1 MNHTEAT
8 TTASAV
14 DILFLH
20 GLESGPHG
28 RKARWLADHYRAE
41 TPALP
46 THPLPEAFLAA
57 VRVAKEAIRAA
68 NPRLV
73 IGSSYGGAVLLELC
87 CSGVWAGPSLFLAQ
101 AGRKYLPYQGLP
113 KEQAA
118 IFIHGSRDE
127 LFPVSDS
134 AELVQN
140 SGPAAKLWE
149 VDDEHRLNSVVGP
162 RLAEAIEILTGLQPS
177 TSLE

>member
-1 MNHTEAT
+1 M
-8 TTASAV
+8 TAPADESV

-20 GLESGPHG
+20 GLESGPQG
-28 RKARWLADHYRAE
+28 RKARWLEGLYRAE

-46 THPLPEAFLAA
+46 TQPLPDAFFQA
-57 VRVAKEAIRAA
+57 VVVAREAIERRQ
-68 NPRLV
+68 PRLV

-87 CSGVWAGPSLFLAQ
+87 CSGSWRGPALFLAQ
-101 AGRKYLPYQGLP
+101 AGRKFLPYDRLP
-113 KEQAA
+113 PGQTA

-140 SGPAAKLWE
+140 SGQGVRLLE
-149 VDDEHRLNSVVGP
+149 VEDEHRLNSVVGP
-162 RLAEAIEILTGLQPS
+162 ILARAIYDLAGLKPREGS
-177 TSLE
+177 EV